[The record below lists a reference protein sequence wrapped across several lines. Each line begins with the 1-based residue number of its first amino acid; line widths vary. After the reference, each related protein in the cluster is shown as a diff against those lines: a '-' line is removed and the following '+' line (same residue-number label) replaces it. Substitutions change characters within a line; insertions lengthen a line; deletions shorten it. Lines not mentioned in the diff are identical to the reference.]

1 MYNNGLSVTDGGKH
15 TQSVDFSFKSKDT
28 VSITVNPSS
37 KTITFS
43 STRSANVYTQPIRE
57 RYFQA
62 KQLYFVVGLWSELF
76 NGSEVKVIDI
86 E

>member
-1 MYNNGLSVTDGGKH
+1 MYKNGLSVTDGGKN